1 MIGPARVCVA
11 GCGTLDA
18 RREDKNLVSR
28 SALSRLV
35 SRVSRLVFATAAM
48 FAASAQAET
57 YYWAAPGLAGEWEGA
72 TSWAVASGEFTSW
85 DTASNSHWAYFTNTE
100 AVASVT
106 VSGNHGLY
114 TFHNPNASNSAVTP
128 FVRVNLGGSGTISMS
143 ELSTET
149 STGKLGYMILS
160 VRDGVKMRVTN
171 ANTVIGYNGHVVLE
185 DGGSFLSTRRTWFG
199 GSYATSNSF
208 VVCSG
213 SSAVFNDSLG
223 IGCSSSLKRACI
235 GVVEIN
241 GGTLNVATNLYIG
254 SRWGKVYPADSFAVD
269 NICGTGVFRVNGGN
283 AQCSNVVMGATW
295 QNKINSASSRSSII
309 VDDGNFKIDNLV
321 VGGHPTVAGAKS
333 VAVNGGRLEI
343 GSMNGMTGDSIGFR
357 LYLNGGELLLG
368 NLATFSANRTSDN
381 VIVANGGKFVA
392 SKSNVNLTSDNTLNS
407 MSLGA
412 KGVTIDTNGHRV
424 NLYKSTTG
432 TGAIVKDGEGTL
444 DVGWEA
450 THTGGFVV
458 NGGLLLMSGTEA
470 QHFFGPVVVKD
481 GAAVSVSATGDTLVS
496 SMTFEGSAIES
507 VAGTLT
513 LNTGAALSFT
523 NIPPET
529 AVITAGG
536 LSVGA
541 ASVPISFSLSSAFNL
556 DDKYILISGGVTD
569 TNKFSLVSATLG
581 GEDIMQGIYLAAEDG
596 CLVVRRKP
604 YFYIKIAGSGD
615 SALSVPLDWIFGNTP
630 VSPSSCVSDIE
641 TALADAGANGIPVWQ
656 SYCLGLEPAD
666 SQSVV
671 LCEAAEIQPAGGKVC
686 IGAKNLNVPEGL
698 SGIAVTAS
706 LDRKSSGDWVEQD
719 RRTVLSG
726 GSIAFTVDADPAT
739 DLSFF
744 V

>member
-1 MIGPARVCVA
+1 MKTKIAS
-11 GCGTLDA
+11 LI
-18 RREDKNLVSR
+18 
-28 SALSRLV
+28 
-35 SRVSRLVFATAAM
+35 ATAFVA
-48 FAASAQAET
+48 FVATAET
-57 YYWAAPGLAGEWEGA
+57 YYWAAPGLAGEWEGD
-72 TSWAVASGEFTSW
+72 TSWAVASGEFAPW
-85 DTASNSHWAYFTNTE
+85 NTASASHWAYFTNTE

-128 FVRVNLGGSGTISMS
+128 FVRVNLSGNGTISMS
-143 ELSTET
+143 DLSTET
-149 STGKLGYMILS
+149 STGRLGYMILS

-223 IGCSSSLKRACI
+223 IGCSSSLKQACI

-254 SRWGKVYPADSFAVD
+254 SRWGKVYLTDSFAVD

-295 QNKINSASSRSSII
+295 RKGINSASSRSSII

-343 GSMNGMTGDSIGFR
+343 GSMEGMTGDSIGFR

-368 NLATFSANRTSDN
+368 NLATFSANRSSDN
-381 VIVANGGKFVA
+381 VIVANGGKIVA
-392 SKSNVNLTSDNTLNS
+392 SKSDINLTSGNTLNS

-424 NLYKSTTG
+424 NLYQSTAG

-470 QHFFGPVVVKD
+470 RHFFGPVVVKD

-496 SMTFEGSAIES
+496 LMTFEGSATES

-513 LNTGAALSFT
+513 LNEGASFSFKD
-523 NIPPET
+523 IAPET
-529 AVITAGG
+529 TV
-536 LSVGA
+536 
-541 ASVPISFSLSSAFNL
+541 
-556 DDKYILISGGVTD
+556 
-569 TNKFSLVSATLG
+569 VSATGLVVG
-581 GEDIMQGIYLAAEDG
+581 ASSVPVSVNLASRFSSLDTYKLIDGANISAANFEKFAIASVVANGEDITDNVYLELVDG
-596 CLVVRRKP
+596 DLCMRRYP
-604 YFYIKIAGSGD
+604 
-615 SALSVPLDWIFGNTP
+615 
-630 VSPSSCVSDIE
+630 
-641 TALADAGANGIPVWQ
+641 
-656 SYCLGLEPAD
+656 
-666 SQSVV
+666 
-671 LCEAAEIQPAGGKVC
+671 
-686 IGAKNLNVPEGL
+686 GL
-698 SGIAVTAS
+698 SI
-706 LDRKSSGDWVEQD
+706 
-719 RRTVLSG
+719 
-726 GSIAFTVDADPAT
+726 SIR
-739 DLSFF
+739 
-744 V
+744 

>member
-1 MIGPARVCVA
+1 MQNITDTIQGGGRKTYSFLLLAICAAFVA
-11 GCGTLDA
+11 T
-18 RREDKNLVSR
+18 
-28 SALSRLV
+28 
-35 SRVSRLVFATAAM
+35 
-48 FAASAQAET
+48 AET
-57 YYWAAPGLAGEWEGA
+57 YYWAAPGLAGDWDGD
-72 TSWAVASGEFTSW
+72 TSWALSSGEFATW
-85 DTASNSHWAYFTNTE
+85 DTSSNNHWAYFTNTE

-106 VSGNHGLY
+106 VSRNHGLY

-185 DGGSFLSTRRTWFG
+185 GGGSFLSARRTWFG
-199 GSYATSNSF
+199 GSFAASNSLT
-208 VVCSG
+208 VCSG
-213 SSAVFNDSLG
+213 STATFNDSLG
-223 IGCSSSLKRACI
+223 IGCSTSLKRACI

-254 SRWGKVYPADSFAVD
+254 SRWGKVYKTDSFAVD

-343 GSMNGMTGDSIGFR
+343 GSMMGMTGDSIGFR

-368 NLATFSANRTSDN
+368 NLATFSANSSSDN
-381 VIVANGGKFVA
+381 VIVANGGKIVA
-392 SKSNVNLTSDNTLNS
+392 SKSDINLTSGNKLNS

-424 NLYKSTTG
+424 NLYQSTAG

-450 THTGGFVV
+450 AHTGGFVV

-470 QHFFGPVVVKD
+470 RHFFGPVVVKD

-496 SMTFEGSAIES
+496 SMTFEGSATES

-513 LNTGAALSFT
+513 LNEGASFSFKD
-523 NIPPET
+523 IAPET
-529 AVITAGG
+529 TVVS
-536 LSVGA
+536 SVGLA
-541 ASVPISFSLSSAFNL
+541 VGASSVPVSVNLASRFSSLDTYKLIGGANISAANFEKFAIASVVAN
-556 DDKYILISGGVTD
+556 
-569 TNKFSLVSATLG
+569 
-581 GEDIMQGIYLAAEDG
+581 GEDITDNVYLELVDG
-596 CLVVRRKP
+596 DLCMRRYP
-604 YFYIKIAGSGD
+604 
-615 SALSVPLDWIFGNTP
+615 
-630 VSPSSCVSDIE
+630 
-641 TALADAGANGIPVWQ
+641 
-656 SYCLGLEPAD
+656 
-666 SQSVV
+666 
-671 LCEAAEIQPAGGKVC
+671 
-686 IGAKNLNVPEGL
+686 GL
-698 SGIAVTAS
+698 SI
-706 LDRKSSGDWVEQD
+706 
-719 RRTVLSG
+719 
-726 GSIAFTVDADPAT
+726 SIR
-739 DLSFF
+739 
-744 V
+744 